1 MKVIACINQKGGS
14 GKSTITRNLAV
25 ALVGRGLRV
34 TIIDTDQQRTTIN
47 WYANRQQFKHNESDL
62 LAVIYPTLSELQHKL
77 DGVKDASDIVIIDG
91 TPSVNEMSSFA
102 ALNAD
107 LILTPLNPTA
117 DDLDSTVSFIQELP
131 EGINPLILFNR
142 CPARPTKHST
152 AIIDAMSGTGLEI
165 CKVQIKARTSYT
177 ECFSSGAGVVEL
189 KDKKAIEEI
198 KNLCDEVMER
208 ISCEVTV

>member
-25 ALVGRGLRV
+25 ALVRRGLRV

-47 WYANRQQFKHNESDL
+47 WYANRQQLFSADSDL
-62 LAVIYPTLSELQHKL
+62 LAVIYPTLSELRQKL
-77 DGVKDASDIVIIDG
+77 NGVKDASDIVIIDG

-117 DDLDSTVSFIQELP
+117 DDLDSTVAFIGELP
-131 EGINPLILFNR
+131 EGINPVILFNR
-142 CPARPTKHST
+142 CPARPTKHSK
-152 AIIDAMSGTGLEI
+152 AVIGALQESGLEI
-165 CKVQIKARTSYT
+165 SNVKIKSRTAYT
-177 ECFSSGAGVVEL
+177 ECFASGAGVVEL
-189 KDKKAIEEI
+189 KDKKAIEELEA
-198 KNLCDEVMER
+198 LCDEVMKR
-208 ISCEVTV
+208 ITSEVMA